1 MTDDEL
7 KNVLG
12 AELYEELSRHTA
24 TQQFGD
30 LTEEQ
35 FATIIEYDYHIVVPM
50 SGSYA
55 VGLIGALFHST
66 DQDCTDCEDMIGN
79 FTDHLIVSIWNT
91 IADVHGLELP

>member
-1 MTDDEL
+1 MPDDEL
-7 KNVLG
+7 KDVLG
-12 AELYEELSRHTA
+12 EELYEELSRHTA

-35 FATIIEYDYHIVVPM
+35 FAAILEYDYHIVIPI

-66 DQDCTDCEDMIGN
+66 DYDCTECEDMIGN

-91 IADVHGLELP
+91 IADVHGIDGP

>member
-35 FATIIEYDYHIVVPM
+35 FAQIIDYDYHIVVPI
-50 SGSYA
+50 SGEYA
-55 VGLIGALFHST
+55 VSLIGALFHST
-66 DQDCTDCEDMIGN
+66 DYDCPDCEDVIGN